1 MSYINP
7 EYVLCRQVAYYLR
20 AQYPKTLF
28 RFDYA
33 GNNLSKTQAG
43 LNKMI
48 QCRRGFPDLEIF
60 EKRNGYGGL
69 LIELKP
75 EGTKLYK
82 KDGTP
87 VTPHIAEQLD
97 CLLNLKL
104 KGYCVSF
111 GIGFENTRKL
121 IDDYLNNRL

>member
-1 MSYINP
+1 MSYVNP

-43 LNKMI
+43 MNKMI

-111 GIGFENTRKL
+111 GIGFENTGKL
-121 IDDYLNNRL
+121 IDDYPNNRL